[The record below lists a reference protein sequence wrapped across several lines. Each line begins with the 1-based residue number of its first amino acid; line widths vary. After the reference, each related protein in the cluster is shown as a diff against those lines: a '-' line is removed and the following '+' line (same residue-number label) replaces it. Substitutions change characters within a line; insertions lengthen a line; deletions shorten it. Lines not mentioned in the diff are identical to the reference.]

1 MFLLK
6 LPAARLAALHLMLFF
21 LPLPMHFS
29 PEIEE
34 RLAQL
39 QEKYEAMGQD
49 MVSYLDGLLYADFLT
64 YWDYIHLDTLLSL
77 QSPKTPFPDE
87 QIFIMYHQITELYFK
102 LALHECEQIAAAQP
116 LTPEFFTARLK
127 RINNYF
133 EALTQSF
140 DIMVNGMEKEQFLKF
155 RMSLLPASGFQS
167 GQYRMIEIYATDFIN
182 LVAKDKRDE
191 LTDASIAEQ
200 FEYIYWKFGATE
212 LSTGKKTLTLKQF
225 EKKYAKTFID
235 LGTANVDNN
244 FYTLYNKLKAEGQA
258 TPELEAE
265 LKQID
270 IKVNVNW
277 PLVHYKSAVRYLNR
291 EPEEIRAT
299 GGTNWQKYLPPRFQ
313 KRIFYPSLWNEQE
326 VAEWGKGWV
335 EKVLREV

>member
-1 MFLLK
+1 
-6 LPAARLAALHLMLFF
+6 
-21 LPLPMHFS
+21 MHFS

-34 RLAQL
+34 RLARL

-64 YWDYIHLDTLLSL
+64 YWDYIHLDTLLTL

-87 QIFIMYHQITELYFK
+87 EIFIMYHQITELYFK
-102 LALHECEQIAAAQP
+102 LVLHECKQIAAQQS
-116 LTPEFFTARLK
+116 LTAGFFSVRLK
-127 RINNYF
+127 RINQYF
-133 EALTQSF
+133 EALTRSF
-140 DIMVNGMEKEQFLKF
+140 DIMIDGMEKEQFLKF

-182 LVAKDKRDE
+182 LVARDKRKQLRDTGIE
-191 LTDASIAEQ
+191 EQ

-235 LGTANVDNN
+235 LAKANTALN
-244 FYTLYNKLKAEGQA
+244 FYALYRNLEQA
-258 TPELEAE
+258 GEATAE
-265 LKQID
+265 LKTGLKQFD
-270 IKVNVNW
+270 VNVNVNW

-291 EPEEIRAT
+291 EPDEIKAT

-313 KRIFYPSLWNEQE
+313 KRIFYPSLWNEE
-326 VAEWGKGWV
+326 ELENWGKAWV
-335 EKVLREV
+335 EKVLSDISS